1 MELIKF
7 QKSRLEDIGN
17 LRQREPL
24 QIILQMK
31 TLREEQKFDCK
42 DAMLT
47 KIGRQVVCVGSVG
60 RDGRRDK
67 DREGGGRNERRGR
80 QDKEG
85 ESDGIYG
92 DVEFEKEI

>member
-31 TLREEQKFDCK
+31 TLQEEQKFDCK

-47 KIGRQVVCVGSVG
+47 KIGR
-60 RDGRRDK
+60 
-67 DREGGGRNERRGR
+67 
-80 QDKEG
+80 
-85 ESDGIYG
+85 
-92 DVEFEKEI
+92 